1 MATKKQARAASES
14 TLFLVVLGGI
24 LLLLNVLGVF
34 FNLRVD
40 TTGKQLFSLAEGSRR
55 VASSLED
62 RMEIRAYFSADL
74 PPPHNA
80 TERYVRDMLSEYR
93 DASKGKITVRFIRPV
108 EDDQKAEAEREG
120 VVRVQDQQLEQDS
133 FAVIEGYRGIA
144 ISYLGEN
151 KSLPRIDSTAGLEY
165 EITQAIKE
173 LTGKKT
179 AVAVLSGHD
188 GPSLTK
194 GLASLQQ
201 YLPTYEMTEVAAT
214 APIDAKYKALL
225 IVHPEKPLSEQELRY
240 INQYV
245 MKGGALGV
253 FGGGIKIDAGEGA
266 PTASKVDTGL
276 NALLEKWGVSVGDRI
291 VADAQCGRARLP
303 TQLGIPIP
311 VPYPPVPI
319 VSFDPSVEHP
329 TTFKLDQIGVPYPVQ
344 VELKDALKADKQV
357 TRTVVASSTKASWLM
372 TGDPPDITAKP
383 RWEVPGYAGPFPL
396 GVALEGKLPSAF
408 LDSGAAS
415 TPDAVAPA
423 TPVEAPVRAEANV
436 HVLVLGSGYF
446 LRDEFLPPPQDGQV
460 NLGGGVAFALNSI
473 DWLTQDSDLIAIR
486 AKNVE
491 EPALEIPNN
500 VLEAEAEIREAIEEQ
515 DESKA
520 KGAFD
525 ERKAAMVAW
534 NQKKQSY
541 RWGNTM
547 AVPALFAVFGMVR
560 WRIRKK
566 RRAALKL

>member
-34 FNLRVD
+34 FNLRID
-40 TTGKQLFSLAEGSRR
+40 TTGKQLFSLADGSTRL
-55 VASSLED
+55 AASLED
-62 RMEIRAYFSADL
+62 RMEIKAYFSADL

-80 TERYVRDMLSEYR
+80 TERYVRDILSEYR
-93 DASKGKITVRFIRPV
+93 DASKGKISVRFIRPV
-108 EDDQKAEAEREG
+108 EDDEKAEAERDG
-120 VVRVQDQQLEQDS
+120 IVRVQDQQLEQDS
-133 FAVIEGYRGIA
+133 FAVIEGYRGI
-144 ISYLGEN
+144 SLNYLGET

-179 AVAVLSGHD
+179 LLAVLSGHD
-188 GPSLTK
+188 GPSLEK
-194 GLASLQQ
+194 GLSSLKQ

-214 APIDAKYKALL
+214 AEIDSKYKALL
-225 IVHPEKPLSEQELRY
+225 IVHPEKPLSETELRY

-245 MKGGALGV
+245 MRGGSLGV
-253 FGGGIKIDAGEGA
+253 FGGGIKIDAGQGD
-266 PTASKVDTGL
+266 PTASKVDPGL
-276 NALLEKWGVSVGDRI
+276 NALLEKWGVNVGDKI

-303 TQLGIPIP
+303 TRLGIPIP

-329 TTFKLDQIGVPYPVQ
+329 TIFKLDQIGVPYPVQ
-344 VELKDALKADKQV
+344 VKLTGALKDDKQV
-357 TRTVVASSTKASWLM
+357 KSTVVAKSTQSAWLM
-372 TGDPPDITAKP
+372 TEDPPDITAKP
-383 RWEVPGYAGPFPL
+383 RWEVPGYSGPFAL

-408 LDSGAAS
+408 ADSGAAS
-415 TPDAVAPA
+415 TPDAVEPAVPVQAPA
-423 TPVEAPVRAEANV
+423 RAEKNV
-436 HVLVLGSGYF
+436 HVLVIGSGYF
-446 LRDEFLPPPQDGQV
+446 LRDEFLPPPQDGEV
-460 NLGGGVAFALNSI
+460 NLGGGVAFALNSV

-500 VLEAEAEIREAIEEQ
+500 VVEAEAEIREAIEEQ

-520 KGAFD
+520 KGAFE

-547 AVPALFAVFGMVR
+547 AIPALFALFGMVR
-560 WRIRKK
+560 WRVRKK
-566 RRAALKL
+566 RRASLKL